1 MEFTTKKNCK
11 DEGRLMKTRFQKLEK
26 EQTTQSNAKVA
37 VCNQG
42 DIKHF
47 LNPQFDLKTRKRN

>member
-1 MEFTTKKNCK
+1 
-11 DEGRLMKTRFQKLEK
+11 MKTRFRKLEK